1 MVSRIRPCRKPG
13 LGKGRFWGRYRKNQK
28 SRILPPNEVNS
39 LHDEV
44 GFNTISISGFK
55 IDKLKYCACSFKNLF
70 TENTVQEPTFE
81 RMIVVYR

>member
-1 MVSRIRPCRKPG
+1 MKPCKKPD
-13 LGKGRFWGRYRKNQK
+13 LGEGRFQRRYRKNQT
-28 SRILPPNEVNS
+28 SRISPSNDVNV

-44 GFNTISISGFK
+44 GFNTIFIFGFE